1 MTDSQL
7 YKYLGD
13 YMPVNF
19 NTDIKTSIFV
29 NSEPLEPAKEVKKK
43 GQPKF
48 INLENFKAKKANE
61 EREEREKN

>member
-1 MTDSQL
+1 
-7 YKYLGD
+7 
-13 YMPVNF
+13 MPVNF
-19 NTDIKTSIFV
+19 NTDIKTSIIV

-61 EREEREKN
+61 EREEREKT